1 MSGDKAIAVR
11 KPPVEAVFA
20 LHPQGVRGSCQRCGK
35 EVTER
40 TEVRGW
46 LKFWHDDCKW
56 EFQIVTM
63 PEMARRAVLDR
74 DHGVCADCGEN
85 WSEAVRFI
93 PDQYVGR
100 WRDPEDHP
108 ERFTPGPGKGT
119 WVWLSFSHGA
129 PYVSLRE
136 VSLWHVDHHNSL
148 ESAVRLPPL
157 QRIEFFK
164 LANMKTR
171 CDPCHKRKSAKEAVQ
186 RAHFRELAGENK
198 EKSSRKIPPRAFQR
212 SGDPWRKNF
221 EPKVRRIDRG
231 E

>member
-1 MSGDKAIAVR
+1 MSVVR

-20 LHPQGVRGSCQRCGK
+20 IHPQGVRGSCQWCGK

-63 PEMARRAVLDR
+63 PDMARRAVFDR
-74 DHGVCADCGEN
+74 DHGICADCGED
-85 WSEAVRFI
+85 WSEAVRLI
-93 PDQYVGR
+93 PDHYVS
-100 WRDPEDHP
+100 HSYAVHNP
-108 ERFTPGPGKGT
+108 ERVTPGPKPNT
-119 WVWLSFSHGA
+119 WVFLSGHGDER
-129 PYVSLRE
+129 YVSLRE

-148 ESAVRLPPL
+148 ESASRLPPL

-164 LANMKTR
+164 LANLKTR
-171 CDPCHKRKSAKEAVQ
+171 CDPCHKRKSAKEAAQ
-186 RAHFRELAGENK
+186 RAHYRELAGENK
-198 EKSSRKIPPRAFQR
+198 EKPKRDWGGRGFQKRAEFTPRPPRQ
-212 SGDPWRKNF
+212 
-221 EPKVRRIDRG
+221 IDKG